1 MRTWLALVA
10 SVLFAATSSPAGA
23 QDASAAKIAELP
35 RGETLIVENPEGTIK
50 TPGWFNLWAVNRQ
63 GQSTGLHQL
72 ALDTLWYI
80 DPDYGIDG
88 VWDNSLAAEP
98 PIYNADFTEM
108 TVKLREGVFW
118 SDGVEFTSADLA
130 YTVQTAMDHD
140 GMRWTAPFRLNVA
153 GIEVPD
159 RNTVVFELKKPNSR
173 FHALFTVRW
182 NAVWMMP
189 KHIFE
194 KVEDPLK
201 FDFNPPVSLGAYTL
215 RSFDPNGAW
224 YIWQKREDWQRTTL
238 ARFGEPGPRY
248 VAYVDPGPPDK
259 RVIAQMNHQ
268 LDIIHD
274 VSPEGMFT
282 LAKNSPSS
290 RAWFDGFPYAHP
302 DPTLPAVIFNTQLE
316 KFANPDVR
324 WALALLI
331 DIKAVSMASYR
342 GAATISAIAVPP
354 TGTHPDFYHKPM
366 QDWLA
371 SFELD
376 TGKRKIKP
384 YDPTMGQQIADML
397 RPSMGDQIP
406 TDPAEIARSFGMGWW
421 KPDPQA
427 AAELL
432 ERAGFKKQGDRWMM
446 PDGQP
451 FTVKVMVEGEP
462 RPVMTRAGAIIAQA
476 WRQFGIDSSTD
487 VAEATMPDRRN
498 VGDFDVMMGWSVET
512 WGGHPDLSFFLDSWH
527 SQFVAE
533 PGKIQPSRN
542 WQRWKSPELDK
553 IVEEVRTIGFD
564 DKRGIELGKE
574 FIKLT
579 VRDMPIIPIMSY
591 NVFTVMDET
600 YWKGYPSAKDPYTN
614 PVPNWSNSRYMLVK
628 LKPTQHAQQ

>member
-1 MRTWLALVA
+1 MRMWLALAASILAAVCGSVA
-10 SVLFAATSSPAGA
+10 NAQTEARLAA
-23 QDASAAKIAELP
+23 LP
-35 RGETLIVENPEGTIK
+35 RNETLIVENPEGNIK
-50 TPGWFNLWAVNRQ
+50 TPDWFNLWAVNRH

-98 PIYNADFTEM
+98 PVYNDDFTQM
-108 TVKLREGVFW
+108 RVRLREGIYW
-118 SDGVEFTSADLA
+118 SDGVEFTADDLA
-130 YTVQTAMDHD
+130 FTVQTAIDHA
-140 GMRWTAPFRLNVA
+140 GMRWSAPFRLQVEN
-153 GIEVPD
+153 IEVPD
-159 RNTVVFELKKPNSR
+159 RYTVVFNLKSPNSR
-173 FHALFTVRW
+173 FHSLFTVRW

-189 KHIFE
+189 KHVFE
-194 KVEDPLK
+194 KVEDPLT

-215 RSFDPNGAW
+215 HSYDPNGAW
-224 YIWQKREDWQRTTL
+224 YIWQKRDDWQRTTL
-238 ARFGEPGPRY
+238 ARFGEPGPKY
-248 VAYVDPGPPDK
+248 VAYVDPGPPEK

-274 VSPEGMFT
+274 VTPEGMFT

-290 RAWFDGFPYAHP
+290 MGWFKGFPYAHP

-316 KFANPDVR
+316 KFSNPDVR
-324 WALALLI
+324 WALTLLI
-331 DIKAVSMASYR
+331 DVKAVSMASYR
-342 GAATISAIAVPP
+342 GAATISAIAIPP
-354 TGTHPDFYHKPM
+354 TGTHPDFYHKPLE
-366 QDWLA
+366 DWLT
-371 SFELD
+371 SFEID
-376 TGKRKIKP
+376 TGKRRIKP

-406 TDPAEIARSFGMGWW
+406 TDPEEIARSFGRGWW
-421 KPDPQA
+421 KPDPEA

-432 ERAGFKKQGDRWMM
+432 EKAGFSKRGGRWYM

-462 RPVMTRAGAIIAQA
+462 RPVMTRAGSIIAQA
-476 WRQFGIDSSTD
+476 WRQFGIDAATD

-527 SQFVAE
+527 SKFVAE
-533 PGKIQPSRN
+533 PGGIQPSRN
-542 WQRWKSPELDK
+542 WQRWASPELDR
-553 IVEEVRTIGFD
+553 IIEEIRTIDFD
-564 DKRGIELGKE
+564 DDRGVQLGRE
-574 FIKLT
+574 YAKLV

-591 NVFTVMDET
+591 NVFTVMDQT
-600 YWKGYPSAKDPYTN
+600 YWTGYPSADDPYTN
-614 PVPNWSNSRYMLVK
+614 PVPNWANSRYMMVK
-628 LKPTQHAQQ
+628 LRPATQ